1 MKTEYSNLATFTSFF
16 SHFLLATEGIE
27 NHFFRVFNFGFLAKF
42 TIQKNSSGGRGRGR
56 EFCVFVTFACGDGAQ
71 RKKKPWASLLR
82 CRFDRNNEDEGG
94 GPQGFVLVP
103 LRFLRM
109 LPCIALAC
117 TVFSLSC
124 C

>member
-1 MKTEYSNLATFTSFF
+1 M
-16 SHFLLATEGIE
+16 FLSPSLVVMAHNE
-27 NHFFRVFNFGFLAKF
+27 
-42 TIQKNSSGGRGRGR
+42 
-56 EFCVFVTFACGDGAQ
+56 
-71 RKKKPWASLLR
+71 KKKPWASLLR
-82 CRFDRNNEDEGG
+82 CRVARNNEDEGG